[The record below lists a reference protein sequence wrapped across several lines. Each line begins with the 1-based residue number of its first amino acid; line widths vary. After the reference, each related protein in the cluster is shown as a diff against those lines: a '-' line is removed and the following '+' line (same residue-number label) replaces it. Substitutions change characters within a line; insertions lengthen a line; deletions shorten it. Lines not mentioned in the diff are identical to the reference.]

1 MIIRATTK
9 LYNIARISAEKNIS
23 ALSDN
28 LPGEWYSTLISTG
41 RVGEHGILFLHIP
54 TMITVVTLGKS
65 IRKAVKE
72 LPQRTESLLIRNG
85 FKDLVPDFQLKTT
98 PEFYSTNSR
107 NILANMNQ
115 LKFSLE
121 YSLALSEELEERD
134 IAKIEDI
141 FMNYLIGGKI
151 ANERTSKRDY
161 IKPKTILKRV
171 DRKYGGC

>member
-9 LYNIARISAEKNIS
+9 LYNIARIRAEKNIS
-23 ALSDN
+23 ALSES
-28 LPGEWYSTLISTG
+28 LPGEWYANLISTG
-41 RVGEHGILFLHIP
+41 RVGEQGILFFHIP

-72 LPQRTESLLIRNG
+72 LPQRTESLLVRNG
-85 FKDLVPDFQLKTT
+85 FKDLVPGFQLEMA

-121 YSLALSEELEERD
+121 WSLTLSEDLEERD
-134 IAKIEDI
+134 IARIEDI

-151 ANERTSKRDY
+151 AKERTSRKDY
-161 IKPKTILKRV
+161 IKPKTILKELIENN
-171 DRKYGGC
+171 GGC